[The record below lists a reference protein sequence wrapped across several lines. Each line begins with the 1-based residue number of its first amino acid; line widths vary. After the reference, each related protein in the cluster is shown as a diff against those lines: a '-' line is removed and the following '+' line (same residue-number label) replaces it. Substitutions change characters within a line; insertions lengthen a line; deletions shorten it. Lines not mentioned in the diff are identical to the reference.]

1 MKEKFRIY
9 DHIFCRG
16 ENDPQSRWKEVKG
29 KPSPLSRINI
39 NSIQF
44 VSNQLTIKVWIM

>member
-29 KPSPLSRINI
+29 KPSPLYRINV
-39 NSIQF
+39 
-44 VSNQLTIKVWIM
+44 VSHQLTIKVWIM